1 MFHEYPINVSFV
13 VLLVCHFKDMYLD
26 LVVLLN
32 LIGNDL
38 YKVSFSKIS
47 GMKGHERAYDV
58 HELVNT
64 ANTLNYIPTIKY
76 EKDGLAFKS
85 QHDKMENVSEAL
97 HKLQLERSDVIW
109 VTIH

>member
-1 MFHEYPINVSFV
+1 
-13 VLLVCHFKDMYLD
+13 
-26 LVVLLN
+26 
-32 LIGNDL
+32 
-38 YKVSFSKIS
+38 
-47 GMKGHERAYDV
+47 MKGHERAYDV